1 MDALIQGA
9 TVNVAVFDGDHVD
22 VISITPSFKVTAGFD
37 DYDRHKSWLD
47 SDFRDMFCDKLLCTE
62 SFQDQFPTVLVRE
75 VAVPM
80 VKSEEGVDCIR
91 CSIADAWFQKTG
103 VPCIVDYAPVTL
115 NRCEEFQAYA
125 KYKAVVIDM
134 FGYVYSFFG
143 TARTPFNTVFHSNS
157 TLTFKEGNVELPYG
171 LHPIESPL
179 SKAELISNLGSWYK
193 I

>member
-1 MDALIQGA
+1 MDVLIQGN
-9 TVNVAVFDGDHVD
+9 TLNVAVFDGDHVD
-22 VISITPSFKVTAGFD
+22 VLSIVPSFKVT
-37 DYDRHKSWLD
+37 YDVDGDSPKQALDLEFKS
-47 SDFRDMFCDKLLCTE
+47 MFGDKLLSLE

-75 VAVPM
+75 VSVPLI
-80 VKSEEGVDCIR
+80 KNQEGVDCVR
-91 CSIADAWFQKTG
+91 CSIADAWFHKTG
-103 VPCIVDYAPVTL
+103 VPCIIDYAAIVS

-143 TARTPFNTVFHSNS
+143 TARTSFSTVFHSNR

-179 SKAELISNLGSWYK
+179 SKAGLISNLGSWYK
-193 I
+193 L